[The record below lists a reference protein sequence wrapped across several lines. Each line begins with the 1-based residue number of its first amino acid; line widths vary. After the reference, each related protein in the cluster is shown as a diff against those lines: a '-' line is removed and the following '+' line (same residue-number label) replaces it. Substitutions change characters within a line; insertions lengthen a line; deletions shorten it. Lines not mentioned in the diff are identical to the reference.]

1 MLTTT
6 FPLFLICAAVQDVLV
21 RRIANGFILVLAASF
36 IAAALAAGMP
46 WNVVGLHAATGAG
59 ILLAGFVIFAF
70 GLFGG
75 GDAKLLAA
83 SALWLGLPA
92 LPALLMITVAVGA
105 ILALAVLGWS
115 LIILDGEI
123 RGSRLMGRLG
133 AFKPDVPYGFAIAAG
148 ALMAYPHSWWAAL
161 PH

>member
-1 MLTTT
+1 MPNGLT
-6 FPLFLICAAVQDVLV
+6 FAM
-21 RRIANGFILVLAASF
+21 AASF
-36 IAAALAAGMP
+36 LAVAFVSGMP
-46 WNVVGLHAATGAG
+46 WSIIGLHAAVGAG
-59 ILLAGFVIFAF
+59 VLLAGFVIFAL

-75 GDAKLLAA
+75 GDAKFLAA

-105 ILALAVLGWS
+105 ILAMAVLGWS
-115 LIILDGEI
+115 LIVLDGEI